1 MIELFSIYKKY
12 PYTIPARVRF
22 FNVFRYFFR
31 KPFLEQILVK
41 QLLAGNLWYRK
52 LIPPVY
58 FYKRDSIRIAQRNG
72 ISYKLDVS
80 CLIDHSIFFCTLHE
94 PAWQN
99 LFKILRKDF
108 VVFDIGANIGFL
120 TLNFA
125 SACPDGHIF
134 AFEPDSRSFEF
145 LKSNVGLNR
154 FTNIS
159 LYKIALGDRSEK
171 MHLYKMYTN
180 NPGANRI
187 LPLNAIKDH
196 EQEEI
201 QVTTLDLM
209 TEQLSI
215 HRIDLMKVDVEGFE
229 IFVLQGGKKVI
240 QEWKP
245 ILFVELAEVNLKQ
258 QGFSA
263 RMLVEYI
270 ESLNY
275 EVKDAYTM
283 RPLDS
288 GKEDYHTD
296 ILCFYKHARASDE

>member
-1 MIELFSIYKKY
+1 
-12 PYTIPARVRF
+12 
-22 FNVFRYFFR
+22 
-31 KPFLEQILVK
+31 
-41 QLLAGNLWYRK
+41 
-52 LIPPVY
+52 
-58 FYKRDSIRIAQRNG
+58 
-72 ISYKLDVS
+72 
-80 CLIDHSIFFCTLHE
+80 
-94 PAWQN
+94 
-99 LFKILRKDF
+99 
-108 VVFDIGANIGFL
+108 
-120 TLNFA
+120 
-125 SACPDGHIF
+125 
-134 AFEPDSRSFEF
+134 
-145 LKSNVGLNR
+145 
-154 FTNIS
+154 
-159 LYKIALGDRSEK
+159 
-171 MHLYKMYTN
+171 MYTN

-187 LPLNAIKDH
+187 LPLNAVKDH

-215 HRIDLMKVDVEGFE
+215 ERIDLMKVDVEGFE

-270 ESLNY
+270 ENLNY

-283 RPLDS
+283 RPLDK

-296 ILCFYKHARASDE
+296 ILCFYKHAMNN